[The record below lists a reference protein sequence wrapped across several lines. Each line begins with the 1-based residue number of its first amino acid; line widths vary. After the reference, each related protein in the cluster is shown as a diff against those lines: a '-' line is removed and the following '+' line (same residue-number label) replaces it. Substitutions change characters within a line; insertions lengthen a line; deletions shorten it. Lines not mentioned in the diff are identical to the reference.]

1 MGATLRSDPVG
12 QTEAVMLTAR
22 QQADWKRSGWL
33 VAHDAFTD
41 AQLTEIDAAA
51 REVESWG
58 DKRGLAHF
66 EQTPYGAAIARSE
79 DFEPHHGFLR
89 SLLRSSIITDTVDAL
104 FGEPGVLFKEKIN
117 YKHPGA
123 AGYAPHQDAPAYPF
137 GSLHITMLLALDSAD
152 TSNGCLEFAKGA
164 HHNGVIDVNADG
176 CLPIERAAQLEWT
189 PMPVAAGDAVFFNS
203 FAPHRSGTNRSDRSR
218 RALYVTYNASSE
230 GDLRSEYYDHKKQA
244 LAEGRVSLIN
254 HFLGEDVS

>member
-1 MGATLRSDPVG
+1 MAELLAWVDDISSASTLGRDYLKA
-12 QTEAVMLTAR
+12 QTVAGSKREPKTSPRITLLHQFLTQGR
-22 QQADWKRSGWL
+22 
-33 VAHDAFTD
+33 VHDV
-41 AQLTEIDAAA
+41 LE
-51 REVESWG
+51 
-58 DKRGLAHF
+58 
-66 EQTPYGAAIARSE
+66 
-79 DFEPHHGFLR
+79 
-89 SLLRSSIITDTVDAL
+89 AL
-104 FGEPGVLFKEKIN
+104 FGEPPVLFKEKIN

-123 AGYAPHQDAPAYPF
+123 ARYAPIKMPRPTRLARCISRCCGLGFSGYKQW
-137 GSLHITMLLALDSAD
+137 LL
-152 TSNGCLEFAKGA
+152 GIRQGA

-203 FAPHRSGTNRSDRSR
+203 LHRTAAAPTAPIVPR

>member
-1 MGATLRSDPVG
+1 MSNTTTTTHWDPKDLLEFQG
-12 QTEAVMLTAR
+12 R
-22 QQADWKRSGWL
+22 HQQDGVVHVPGL
-33 VAHDAFTD
+33 VASDAMAELLAWVDDISTASTLGRHYFESTD
-41 AQLTEIDAAA
+41 RGRVKA
-51 REVESWG
+51 R
-58 DKRGLAHF
+58 
-66 EQTPYGAAIARSE
+66 TE
-79 DFEPHHGFLR
+79 DFAKDHPPLHQFLTQGR
-89 SLLRSSIITDTVDAL
+89 VHDVLEAL
-104 FGEPGVLFKEKIN
+104 FGEPPVLFKEKIN

>member
-1 MGATLRSDPVG
+1 
-12 QTEAVMLTAR
+12 
-22 QQADWKRSGWL
+22 
-33 VAHDAFTD
+33 
-41 AQLTEIDAAA
+41 
-51 REVESWG
+51 
-58 DKRGLAHF
+58 
-66 EQTPYGAAIARSE
+66 
-79 DFEPHHGFLR
+79 
-89 SLLRSSIITDTVDAL
+89 
-104 FGEPGVLFKEKIN
+104 
-117 YKHPGA
+117 
-123 AGYAPHQDAPAYPF
+123 
-137 GSLHITMLLALDSAD
+137 MLLALDSAD

-164 HHNGVIDVNADG
+164 HHNGVIGVNADG
-176 CLPIERAAQLEWT
+176 CLPIEQASQLEWT